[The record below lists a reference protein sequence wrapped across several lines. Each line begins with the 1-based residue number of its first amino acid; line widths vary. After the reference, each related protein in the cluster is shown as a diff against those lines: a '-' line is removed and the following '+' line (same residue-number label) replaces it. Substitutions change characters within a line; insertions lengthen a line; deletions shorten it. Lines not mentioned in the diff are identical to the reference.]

1 MVAKSMLPTFVRIFY
16 KSCSFQRSLS
26 ESIISW
32 LSLVCWGWG
41 IMGVGVPFY
50 EVLIWLM
57 AEGEA
62 LTVFPL
68 KRAEGAGAAGDCG

>member
-1 MVAKSMLPTFVRIFY
+1 MRLTVVACELFILLIFLMVAKSMLPTFMR
-16 KSCSFQRSLS
+16 R
-26 ESIISW
+26 ISW
-32 LSLVCWGWG
+32 LCFVCWGWG

-68 KRAEGAGAAGDCG
+68 K